1 MTEVE
6 YRAVELDSSEL
17 RSGQADDSIGQIA
30 GYAIVWD
37 TPSTNLPFTEVIKAG
52 ALDGVDLS
60 SVLALYNH
68 DFANVLGRVDAGTL
82 KLAVDYHGLHF
93 VLDIPDTT
101 LGHDVYTNI
110 KNGNLKGLSFRFTI
124 ANGGEAWKNVNGQPT
139 RVISKIATMREIS
152 LVSVPAYDDTS
163 VEVTRSFKGFTEAQN
178 YKDKVLA
185 TLPTYEI
192 DIG

>member
-17 RSGQADDSIGQIA
+17 QSGQADDSIGQIA

-60 SVLALYNH
+60 GVLALYNH

-82 KLAVDYHGLHF
+82 KLDVDKHGLHF

-101 LGHDVYTNI
+101 LGHDVYTQI

-124 ANGGEAWKNVNGQPT
+124 AADGEDWKNVNGEPV
-139 RVISKIATMREIS
+139 RYISKIATMREIS
-152 LVSVPAYDDTS
+152 IVSVPAYDDTS
-163 VEVTRSFKGFTEAQN
+163 VEVTRSFKEFRETQN

-185 TLPTYEI
+185 ILQTYEI

>member
-1 MTEVE
+1 MTETE
-6 YRAVELDSSEL
+6 YRAVPLDVGEL
-17 RSGQADDSIGQIA
+17 RASQDDNSIGQIA

-68 DFANVLGRVDAGTL
+68 DFANVLGRVDSGTL
-82 KLAVDYHGLHF
+82 KLAVDNHGLKF

-124 ANGGEAWKNVNGQPT
+124 ANGGEAWKQINGQST

-163 VEVTRSFKGFTEAQN
+163 VEVTRSFKEFTKQSQ
-178 YKDKVLA
+178 YKAKALAVLH
-185 TLPTYEI
+185 TYEI

>member
-6 YRAVELDSSEL
+6 YRAVPLDVGEL
-17 RSGQADDSIGQIA
+17 RSSQNDDSIGQIA

-37 TPSTNLPFTEVIKAG
+37 TPSTNLPFTEVIKSG

-60 SVLALYNH
+60 NTLALYNH

-82 KLAVDYHGLHF
+82 KLNVDDHGLHF

-110 KNGNLKGLSFRFTI
+110 KNGNLKGVSFRFTI
-124 ANGGEAWKNVNGQPT
+124 ANGGEQWKQINGQPT

-163 VEVTRSFKGFTEAQN
+163 VEVTRSFKEFTKQSQ
-178 YKDKVLA
+178 YKAKVLA
-185 TLPTYEI
+185 TLQTYEI

>member
-17 RSGQADDSIGQIA
+17 RSGQADDGIGQIA

-82 KLAVDYHGLHF
+82 KLNVDDHGLHF
-93 VLDIPDTT
+93 VLNIPDTT
-101 LGHDVYTNI
+101 LGHDVYTQI

-124 ANGGEAWKNVNGQPT
+124 AADGEDWKNVNGEPV
-139 RVISKIATMREIS
+139 RYISKIATMREIS
-152 LVSVPAYDDTS
+152 IVSVPAYDDTS
-163 VEVTRSFKGFTEAQN
+163 VEVTRSFKEFTEAQN